1 MTVVTFSG
9 SSAAGVLTVDEG
21 RITDVLIGP
30 MTGVVLRADIEV
42 AIVTCSDSFAAGVL
56 RDWFRLLMV
65 L

>member
-56 RDWFRLLMV
+56 TV
-65 L
+65 GEG